1 MKREGGREE
10 GVVVWWGGGGGGGGG
25 PATPGNARHEETF
38 STLYHEAKEDL

>member
-10 GVVVWWGGGGGGGGG
+10 GVVVWWGGGEGIH
-25 PATPGNARHEETF
+25 GNARHEETF

>member
-10 GVVVWWGGGGGGGGG
+10 GVVVWWGGGGGGIH
-25 PATPGNARHEETF
+25 GNARHEETF